1 MCTYLYECSTN
12 VYVSVRICTYMVRM
26 CTYICCLDYGLD
38 HGVHICTHAFAHSGI
53 CWIVPFSD
61 LHCILAAR
69 PVQLSVAW
77 GHSESESRAVTNN
90 LRFNHALV
98 SGVPH
103 HVWFTLLWFVQW
115 TNLLH
120 GRPQESSHKCA
131 GVCGLGP
138 FQVSRALAVTN
149 NLRLNHALVS
159 GVPHH
164 VAYTSLVCAANFF
177 GLCSEEQGPCRQQAE
192 MKCQWLR
199 LVTWTS
205 SWLELELQVD
215 SNLVQFKFG
224 F

>member
-1 MCTYLYECSTN
+1 MRTYTYESARIRTNTYVSGQSRNIMGTIFHGCFNLHEVVRICTYLYESRTN

-103 HVWFTLLWFVQW
+103 HVWFTLLWFVQ
-115 TNLLH
+115 
-120 GRPQESSHKCA
+120 
-131 GVCGLGP
+131 
-138 FQVSRALAVTN
+138 
-149 NLRLNHALVS
+149 
-159 GVPHH
+159 
-164 VAYTSLVCAANFF
+164 
-177 GLCSEEQGPCRQQAE
+177 
-192 MKCQWLR
+192 
-199 LVTWTS
+199 
-205 SWLELELQVD
+205 
-215 SNLVQFKFG
+215 
-224 F
+224 